1 MPDRLLLFSQSR
13 KYQGGRATLHSC
25 QKEKFVQAS
34 TSHSRSSGFSCA
46 SSRMTYSV
54 ASKPIPED
62 RSIIANRVGAAF
74 ASVRTMPVI
83 ADRNAPPPTVNA
95 ADSPDAL
102 PASSGRTE
110 TTPALLLGI
119 ANPLPRPTQAQAPK
133 YIGKF
138 TAS

>member
-1 MPDRLLLFSQSR
+1 
-13 KYQGGRATLHSC
+13 
-25 QKEKFVQAS
+25 
-34 TSHSRSSGFSCA
+34 
-46 SSRMTYSV
+46 MTYNV
-54 ASKPIPED
+54 ASKAIPED
-62 RSIIANRVGAAF
+62 RSIIANKVGAAF
-74 ASVRTMPVI
+74 ASVRTAPVT
-83 ADRNAPPPTVNA
+83 ADRSAPPPTVSA

-138 TAS
+138 TASWKQSRIPKTRPAHATNPPVSIIVVIP

>member
-1 MPDRLLLFSQSR
+1 
-13 KYQGGRATLHSC
+13 
-25 QKEKFVQAS
+25 
-34 TSHSRSSGFSCA
+34 
-46 SSRMTYSV
+46 MTYSV

-62 RSIIANRVGAAF
+62 SSIIANRVGAAF

-102 PASSGRTE
+102 PAISGRTE

-119 ANPLPRPTQAQAPK
+119 ANPLPRPTQPQAPK
-133 YIGKF
+133 
-138 TAS
+138 